1 MTIERYSSDFRSIDI
16 DYDRGIKES
25 PSIKSNT
32 ALSRIPYEASCLD
45 QIVTTAL
52 NKSTVKNETLIKS
65 PLTLDI
71 PIERVGV
78 TLNRYRFQVGPMK
91 FN

>member
-16 DYDRGIKES
+16 DYDRGIKET
-25 PSIKSNT
+25 PLIKSKT
-32 ALSRIPYEASCLD
+32 ALSRFTYEASFLD
-45 QIVTTAL
+45 QTVTTAL
-52 NKSTVKNETLIKS
+52 NKTTVNNETIIKS
-65 PLTLDI
+65 PLMLDI

-78 TLNRYRFQVGPMK
+78 TLNRYRFQVEPMK

>member
-25 PSIKSNT
+25 PVLKSKT

-52 NKSTVKNETLIKS
+52 NKTTVKNETLIKS
-65 PLTLDI
+65 PLALEI
-71 PIERVGV
+71 PIERLGV
-78 TLNRYRFQVGPMK
+78 TLNRYRFQVEPMT
-91 FN
+91 FH